1 MEGGTE
7 GEGGKGHTHSSAGFE
22 AETNLRG
29 KKKKKKV
36 NSENG
41 SREGEQVRGG
51 LIRKKQKKFKPI
63 FKDEC
68 LRSKGPRQ
76 EIRNMLNK
84 SELKIKL
91 RGRKFIDQQS
101 NVFHRTSLL

>member
-1 MEGGTE
+1 MEGGTEEEE

-29 KKKKKKV
+29 KKKKV

-51 LIRKKQKKFKPI
+51 LIRKKQKNSSPY
-63 FKDEC
+63 
-68 LRSKGPRQ
+68 SKMTVYAAKG
-76 EIRNMLNK
+76 
-84 SELKIKL
+84 
-91 RGRKFIDQQS
+91 RGRKLEIC
-101 NVFHRTSLL
+101 

>member
-1 MEGGTE
+1 MECWVEGGTE

-29 KKKKKKV
+29 KKKKKV

-51 LIRKKQKKFKPI
+51 LIRKKQKKI
-63 FKDEC
+63 QAHIQ
-68 LRSKGPRQ
+68 R
-76 EIRNMLNK
+76 
-84 SELKIKL
+84 
-91 RGRKFIDQQS
+91 
-101 NVFHRTSLL
+101 